1 MAHLNA
7 ALLAQMATTADRANF
22 VYQDPAVRKA
32 VKQAYADVKVAGRS
46 CAALL
51 NEGSASWRRSAHR

>member
-7 ALLAQMATTADRANF
+7 ALLVQMATTADRANF

-32 VKQAYADVKVAGRS
+32 AKQASADVKAAGRS
-46 CAALL
+46 CAELL
-51 NEGSASWRRSAHR
+51 NEASASWRRSVHR